1 MDIMQTYIY
10 KTADGY
16 EVRCDEPKFTLRVDN
31 LAMAE
36 AFRGTIDFVIF
47 AKNHA
52 KPPKPPEPPEPPEP
66 FAYLLVW
73 NGKIVDHTRDK
84 RMTEY
89 WEVKPNYRIVP
100 VYEDLP

>member
-1 MDIMQTYIY
+1 MQTYIY

-16 EVRCDEPKFTLRVDN
+16 EVRCDEPKFTLQVDN

-52 KPPKPPEPPEPPEP
+52 KPPEP
-66 FAYLLVW
+66 FAYLLTCER
-73 NGKIVDHTRDK
+73 GRIVSSTKDK
-84 RMTEY
+84 AMADAWQSLSE
-89 WEVKPNYRIVP
+89 PGDRIVP
-100 VYEDLP
+100 VYENA